1 VCGTLLTMHDGPRA
15 PAPTRTG
22 GRRFVHDQRRH
33 RLRGHGYF
41 SRLGP
46 GLVTGAADDDPS
58 GIGTY
63 SQVGA
68 AFGYSLVWS
77 VLLVAPM
84 AVAVQEATARLGL
97 VTGRGLAA
105 LLRERFPKPVLAIAL
120 VLTVAANTFN
130 IGADV
135 AAMAAA
141 VRLVVDLPVEI
152 LAVALTAVMLVLE
165 LTMPYHRYARILR
178 WLALSLF
185 SYVVALALV
194 DVDWNAVLDAIVR
207 PSLHLG
213 AAELGALVAVFGT
226 TVSPYLFFW
235 QAGEEVEEEKERGEA
250 GSSGPSAV
258 QREHL
263 TAMRVDVIGG
273 MVSAVVI
280 AFVIIVVA
288 AATLH
293 PASITT
299 VATSD
304 QAARALR
311 PLAGDLAGLLFAVG
325 IVGVGLL
332 AVPVLAGSTAY
343 TLSEAFAWNEGF
355 SGQLREDTGFYSV
368 LVLTM
373 LGGVVMGLVGIDPIR
388 GLYYA
393 AILNGLAA
401 PPLIVLML
409 LLARDRKV
417 CGRHVSGWLS
427 TAVLLAT
434 IAASVAVGAL
444 FLLSR

>member
-1 VCGTLLTMHDGPRA
+1 MRTPRA
-15 PAPTRTG
+15 VHH
-22 GRRFVHDQRRH
+22 RRRN

-68 AFGYSLVWS
+68 AFGYSLLWS
-77 VLLVAPM
+77 IVLVAPM
-84 AVAVQEATARLGL
+84 AAAVQEATARLGL
-97 VTGRGLAA
+97 VTGRGLAS
-105 LLRERFPKPVLAIAL
+105 LLRSRFPKPVLLVAIG
-120 VLTVAANTFN
+120 LTVAANAFN

-141 VRLVVDLPVEI
+141 IRLVVDLPTEV
-152 LAVALTAVMLVLE
+152 LVVVLTAGMLGLE
-165 LTMPYHRYARILR
+165 LTLPYHRYARILR
-178 WLALSLF
+178 WLALSLLA
-185 SYVVALALV
+185 YVVVLALV
-194 DVDWNAVLDAIVR
+194 DVDWGAAIDAVLS
-207 PSLHLG
+207 PSLDLDR
-213 AAELGALVAVFGT
+213 AALAALVAVFGT

-235 QAGEEVEEEKERGEA
+235 QAGEEVEEEHEHAGE
-250 GSSGPSAV
+250 PSPDLR
-258 QREHL
+258 REHL

-273 MVSAVVI
+273 MLSAVGI

-288 AATLH
+288 ASTLH
-293 PASITT
+293 PAGITT

-311 PLAGDLAGLLFAVG
+311 PLAGDLAGALFALG
-325 IVGVGLL
+325 LVGVGLL

-343 TLSEAFAWNEGF
+343 ALSEAFAWHEGF
-355 SGQLREDTGFYSV
+355 SGRLRDARGFYSI
-368 LVLTM
+368 LTITM
-373 LGGVVMGLVGIDPIR
+373 LGGVAIGLVGIDPIR

-393 AILNGLAA
+393 AILNGLVA

-409 LLARDRKV
+409 LLARDREL
-417 CGRHVSGWLS
+417 CGARASGWLS
-427 TAVLLAT
+427 TAVLAAT
-434 IAASVAVGAL
+434 IVASVALPVVYVLNG
-444 FLLSR
+444 